1 LGSVA
6 IVLRARSL
14 IPLAAVAWGLVATTL
29 AVAFLF
35 SFRYDTAI
43 PGNFALRRL
52 YDYVALV
59 PALLVPALLL
69 TVTKPVVTRNGAMA
83 ALALLVAV
91 LGIAAVVDRTPRD
104 RSLSSADAGIAVTE
118 RVAEVVPCGAR
129 MLANARTAGF
139 WEATTGRRAVTEGMA
154 PFLRPGVL
162 QRILPILVG
171 ANEFLDHPQANRGF
185 LARQRIQY
193 LVVVE
198 PNIWFGWGGTG
209 RAPTPEDAEKIA
221 SVPGVHPVFRDRR
234 VSIFAVGSTD
244 LQATDRQP
252 RRCPV

>member
-1 LGSVA
+1 
-6 IVLRARSL
+6 
-14 IPLAAVAWGLVATTL
+14 L

-35 SFRYDTAI
+35 SYRYDTVI

-52 YDYVALV
+52 YDYIALV
-59 PALLVPALLL
+59 PALLVPALLTTL
-69 TVTKPVVTRNGAMA
+69 ARPLAARNRAAVA
-83 ALALLVAV
+83 ALALVVAV
-91 LGIAAVVDRTPRD
+91 LGIAAIVDRTPRD
-104 RSLSSADAGIAVTE
+104 RSLSRADAGIAVTE
-118 RVAEVVPCGAR
+118 RVAEIVPCGTR

-162 QRILPILVG
+162 ERILPILVG
-171 ANEFLDHPQANRGF
+171 ANEFFDHPQSNRDF

-198 PNIWFGWGGTG
+198 PNVWFGWGGTG
-209 RAPTPEDAEKIA
+209 RGPAPRDAEKVA
-221 SVPGVHPVFRDRR
+221 SLPGVHPVFRDRR

-244 LQATDRQP
+244 LQAIDSQP